1 MLTKNFFN
9 PKNVNIP
16 PKANDKFAKLIEI
29 NVRNKVFRFLIYL
42 MMSTKIIIFIKVI
55 IKTNILNLL
64 ACSIFEKIVTKKIKK
79 IKIGKIGCKP
89 FIPEFNFTKF
99 KKSIPKH
106 ILCNKKPTKILSL

>member
-16 PKANDKFAKLIEI
+16 PKENDKFAKLIEI

-64 ACSIFEKIVTKKIKK
+64 ACSILEKIVTKKIKK

-89 FIPEFNFTKF
+89 FIPEFNFTKKRPIRF
-99 KKSIPKH
+99 
-106 ILCNKKPTKILSL
+106 